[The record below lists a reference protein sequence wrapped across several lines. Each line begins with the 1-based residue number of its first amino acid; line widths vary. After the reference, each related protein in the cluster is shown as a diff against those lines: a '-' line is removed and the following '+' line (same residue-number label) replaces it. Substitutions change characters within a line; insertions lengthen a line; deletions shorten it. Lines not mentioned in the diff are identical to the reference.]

1 MDPIAALK
9 NFPRPPRR
17 AVTGGMAALALGGIA
32 YAAAALTSRLVRE
45 ASRYRREANVL
56 YRRWTTIPAI
66 AGPGVLRIH
75 SRVRDVMTNRTPI
88 VLVHGYGIGSSYFVP
103 LAARLSRHAPVFA
116 PDLPGHGPSDHDA
129 RPLDVPEL
137 AQALGEWMERMGLK
151 GAAIVGHSLGC
162 QVAIHLAARRPE
174 LASRLLLIGPT
185 ADAAARTALAQAA
198 RSVRTS
204 AHERPGGGA
213 LMAMDY
219 AQAGAGVLRE
229 EMRSMLEDRPENLIG
244 RLSCPVAIV
253 RGERDRIVSQRWAE
267 ELARRAGA
275 PEPIVV
281 PGWGHAV
288 HYDDPEAVAAM
299 VLRHGIENGRE
310 RRATPR

>member
-32 YAAAALTSRLVRE
+32 YAAAALTSRLMRE
-45 ASRYRREANVL
+45 ALRYRRDANAL

-75 SRVRDVMTNRTPI
+75 SRVRDVMTHRAPI

-151 GAAIVGHSLGC
+151 GAAIVAHSLGC

-174 LASRLLLIGPT
+174 LASRLLLIAPT
-185 ADAAARTALAQAA
+185 ADAAARTALDVP
-198 RSVRTS
+198 RDEV
-204 AHERPGGGA
+204 
-213 LMAMDY
+213 
-219 AQAGAGVLRE
+219 
-229 EMRSMLEDRPENLIG
+229 RSMLEDRPENLIG
-244 RLSCPVAIV
+244 RLRCPVAIV

-275 PEPIVV
+275 SEPIVV

-288 HYDDPEAVAAM
+288 HYDDPEAVAAI